1 MEEKTL
7 ERLKLMLGVKIEK
20 VEEQEDGLIIY
31 VPKGQVAKAIGS
43 GGSVIKS
50 AELVLKRK
58 LQVKEL

>member
-1 MEEKTL
+1 M

>member
-1 MEEKTL
+1 MEEKTV
-7 ERLKLMLGVKIEK
+7 ERLKQMLGVKIEK
-20 VEEQEDGLIIY
+20 VEEQEGGLVVY

>member
-1 MEEKTL
+1 VEEKTL

>member
-1 MEEKTL
+1 VEEKTL

-50 AELVLKRK
+50 AELVLRRK

>member
-1 MEEKTL
+1 
-7 ERLKLMLGVKIEK
+7 MLGVKIEK

-50 AELVLKRK
+50 AELVLRRK

>member
-1 MEEKTL
+1 L